1 MLFLI
6 KRILEIL
13 NDKNEN
19 KTNTKEKYEEE
30 NL

>member
-6 KRILEIL
+6 KTILEIL